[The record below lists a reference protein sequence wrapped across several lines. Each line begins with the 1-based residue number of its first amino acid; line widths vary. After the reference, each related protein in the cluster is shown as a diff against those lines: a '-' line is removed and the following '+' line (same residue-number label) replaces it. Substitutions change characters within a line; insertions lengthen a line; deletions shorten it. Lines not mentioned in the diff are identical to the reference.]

1 MGSMLAVVKLE
12 AEHLELRE
20 FPEPD
25 PGLDGAVLK
34 VEAAGMCGAYGSF
47 KSPGPGR
54 SPGLQGHENAGTI
67 VKASRIFEERHG
79 VTEGDLV
86 AVEEYVPC
94 YHCEYCRVGDYR
106 NCWATD
112 RRNNSGSASRIPGGF
127 SQYIYLPPN
136 VVLHKLPA
144 NVSPSEAALALPIGN
159 GVSWAC
165 AAGEVGPGKTVVIQG
180 PGSKGL
186 GATLASKIYGASC
199 IIVTGLSRDKTRLQA
214 AQRLGADYTLDVQTQ
229 DFVPTIMEITDGR
242 GADAVVDCTTGKS
255 DRVMLQAFEV
265 VKRRGGVVVTQ
276 QYNELSSF
284 PMKLMADRFVTLR
297 VCRGH
302 SYTSVAM
309 AIEWIAS
316 GKYPLGDLITH
327 HYPLAQTDAACL
339 ASGGEGEGADAAWVM
354 VNPWM

>member
-1 MGSMLAVVKLE
+1 MLAAVKLD
-12 AEHLELRE
+12 AEKLELRE
-20 FPEPD
+20 FPMPEP
-25 PGLDGAVLK
+25 GIEGAVMR

-47 KSPGPGR
+47 KSPGVNGR
-54 SPGLQGHENAGTI
+54 PGLQGHENAGIITA
-67 VKASRIFEERHG
+67 ASEIFKNRHG

-106 NCWATD
+106 NCFATD
-112 RRNNSGSASRIPGGF
+112 RRNNTQAAERIPGGF

-144 NVSPSEAALALPIGN
+144 STSPSEAALALPIGN

-165 AAGEVGPGKTVVIQG
+165 MAGEVSPGKTVVIQG

-199 IIVTGLSRDKTRLQA
+199 IIVTGLSKDRARLEA
-214 AQRLGADYTLDVQTQ
+214 AKRLGADYTIDVQSE
-229 DFVPTIMEITDGR
+229 DFVSRIMDITGGR
-242 GADAVVDCTTGKS
+242 GADAVVDCTTGRN
-255 DRVMLQAFEV
+255 DIVMRQAFEV
-265 VKRRGGVVVTQ
+265 MKRRGGVVVTQ
-276 QYNELSSF
+276 QYNELKEF

-302 SYTSVAM
+302 SYSSVAM
-309 AIEWIAS
+309 AIDWIAS
-316 GKYPLGDLITH
+316 GKYPLGELITH
-327 HYPLAQTDAACL
+327 HYPLEKTDMACL
-339 ASGGEGEGADAAWVM
+339 ASGGEGEGANAAWVM
-354 VNPWM
+354 VNPWMK